1 MKAGDISWNN
11 PLAVEDPQ
19 YTFTG
24 LTPNTAYCVSVQG
37 ICDEVQTNWSDP
49 VYFTTTESDTTTTTT
64 VTIMA
69 SANPANGGTVSGYGE
84 FSIGDTCTLIAT
96 ANTGYTFLNWK
107 KDNVVVSDS
116 TSYTFTV
123 TGTAEYVANFQLNTY
138 TITVTANPTNGGT
151 VTGGGTY
158 NHGDQAT
165 LSATANTGYTF
176 NGWSDGVTEN
186 PRTVDVTGNADYVAN
201 FQLNTYTITVTANP
215 TNGGTVSGGGTYN
228 HGDQATLTATANTGY
243 TFSGWSDG
251 VTENTRIV
259 TVTGPAEYVANFQLN
274 SYLISATANPTE
286 GGSVT
291 GGGTYNHFE
300 NVTLTATA
308 NEGYTFTG
316 WADGVQDAQRTVTVT
331 GPAEYV
337 ANFQLNS
344 YQITATAYPSAGGTV
359 TGGGTYNHFETCT
372 LTATPNAYY
381 DFTNWTKNGQVV
393 STSATYSFTVTE
405 GGTYIANFTRVNHQI
420 TAMVN
425 PAESGNVSGAGSY
438 THGSTCTLTA
448 TANTGYAFSSWTKNG
463 AVVSSNPAY
472 SFTVT
477 EDATYIANFTPVMY
491 TITVSADPSVGGTA
505 SGNGTYLYNENCT
518 VNAMPNAGYTFT
530 NWTNNGTVVST
541 EQSYT
546 FTVTQDANLVAHFT
560 QDHYTV
566 TVSVDPQQAGT
577 ATGGGS
583 FTYGETCT
591 LTATPNTG
599 YAFVNWTKDGTVVSS
614 NANYSFTVTN
624 NGDYV
629 ANFAVARYTLT
640 VLAEPAEGGHV
651 VGGGN
656 YDYGHVTT
664 LRATA
669 NEGYEFVNWT
679 KDGAVVSSNAI
690 YSVVVREDAE
700 YVAHFLINTF
710 EIKANTNPD
719 NSGTITGEGYYN
731 YGETCTLTVTPN
743 NDYEFINWTL
753 NGQVVSETE
762 SFSFIVTEAADYV
775 AHLQYVEGVAEQS
788 GITISLFPNPTKN
801 KLTIEASEPVNL
813 LEIYTINGALVYRQN
828 DCSDKIEVNV
838 QNYAIGAYMIRLT
851 TDSTVEIRRFVKE

>member
-1 MKAGDISWNN
+1 M
-11 PLAVEDPQ
+11 V
-19 YTFTG
+19 TT
-24 LTPNTAYCVSVQG
+24 NT
-37 ICDEVQTNWSDP
+37 
-49 VYFTTTESDTTTTTT
+49 
-64 VTIMA
+64 
-69 SANPANGGTVSGYGE
+69 
-84 FSIGDTCTLIAT
+84 TL
-96 ANTGYTFLNWK
+96 
-107 KDNVVVSDS
+107 
-116 TSYTFTV
+116 TFTV
-123 TGTAEYVANFQLNTY
+123 TEAA
-138 TITVTANPTNGGT
+138 A
-151 VTGGGTY
+151 
-158 NHGDQAT
+158 
-165 LSATANTGYTF
+165 
-176 NGWSDGVTEN
+176 
-186 PRTVDVTGNADYVAN
+186 
-201 FQLNTYTITVTANP
+201 
-215 TNGGTVSGGGTYN
+215 
-228 HGDQATLTATANTGY
+228 
-243 TFSGWSDG
+243 
-251 VTENTRIV
+251 
-259 TVTGPAEYVANFQLN
+259 YVANFQLN
-274 SYLISATANPTE
+274 SYQITATANPTV
-286 GGSVT
+286 GGVVT

-308 NEGYTFTG
+308 NEGYTFTGWADGVQDAQRTVTVTGPAEYVANFQLNSYEITATANPTVGGVVTGGGTYNHFENVTLTATANEGYTFIG

-381 DFTNWTKNGQVV
+381 EFTSWTKNGQVV
-393 STSATYSFTVTE
+393 STNATYSFTVTE

-438 THGSTCTLTA
+438 AHGSTCTLTA

-788 GITISLFPNPTKN
+788 GITISLFPNPAKS

-838 QNYAIGAYMIRLT
+838 QNYAIGTYMIRLT